1 MSDKI
6 DELIS
11 TLNRNNQELERLII
25 ENERLRSSP
34 FDLTQKER
42 LEEMFSF
49 VQKYEKEFNDN
60 LTKAS
65 EKFDGLFTNKSNLL
79 EDIKTAKEKV
89 KDLLKTEGE
98 TSDNYIKAKEAL
110 DDLTDSSIKYHR
122 ENNRY
127 FEILNKRIVDGI
139 TNFDDLNELFE
150 QHTRAVR
157 RGATEISK
165 GGSQIFSSINKI
177 LDPWKKANA
186 EAMAYAKT
194 MGISQATADKY
205 LNKTVSWASE
215 NNIGLLFNKS
225 TDELI
230 KMQGKYSDV
239 LGRNVQLTSAQK
251 KDMLAIE
258 AFLGEDGVMDIA
270 NNLENLGYG
279 MSDSAEFIKE
289 TMDEATKTGIA
300 ASKLTKTIRENIKM
314 AQNYTFKNG
323 LDGLSNMAK
332 KAIELKADM
341 SFVNSFIDKVST
353 VEGAISTGAQ
363 LQVLGG
369 NYAMGS
375 DPLSMMYESLNDVEG
390 LFDRAVSMAK
400 GKVFYNEKTGNFEMG
415 AMDRYLM
422 KQASNAM
429 GVDSSKMIDVAFRQ
443 ASLDKI
449 EKQARLNSNISSDE
463 DMIRMIKNLA
473 TWNNGNGV
481 INVDGEDVK
490 ISELTTNHKSKLE
503 SMGRTDSQNLQE
515 MAISLRSMED
525 IVSGIKKEMDNE
537 QSNLVKGVGKR
548 LDKMLG
554 NSENTLN
561 SISKIG
567 AWGKIITGSGGILA
581 GVWTTAAGVWKMA
594 LGSGNIPS
602 LFSRMRNKTG
612 GATPTAG
619 GAVSAGASSAAGSAA
634 AGSAS
639 AGASATS
646 GAVASASR
654 FSKLTKLPKIAKIG
668 GGGAAA
674 GVISLGV
681 SAINGELKKDTGAA
695 LGNAAGS
702 TIGTIL
708 GGFAGP
714 VGALIG
720 GMLGTAITQGIQNA
734 QKDYRQT
741 IRDEISENLS
751 STLPDIAE
759 LFNGDNALQ
768 GNYKK
773 RQLRQLEVALSDKRL
788 EEHEITG
795 GLARKLR
802 NNGDLSLLQQ
812 SGVNISSIRMGNG
825 GLLNGKSHDKGGMPI
840 LGSNIVVEGGEYVVN
855 KQSTQHNL
863 PLLEE
868 INKGNYT
875 MTSREPLGK
884 QMKVNRSNGFSDSY
898 NNLNK
903 NINFEPISINLSGT
917 IKLDGGNK
925 QVDISNDILNNPM
938 IITKLTEMISKQL
951 NILDYGAYNKGRF
964 KQKFS

>member
-89 KDLLKTEGE
+89 KNLLKTEGE

-258 AFLGEDGVMDIA
+258 AFLGEDGMMDIA

-332 KAIELKADM
+332 KAIELKTDM

-612 GATPTAG
+612 GVTPT
-619 GAVSAGASSAAGSAA
+619 AGSAA
-634 AGSAS
+634 AGSA
-639 AGASATS
+639 GASAAGATS
-646 GAVASASR
+646 SATASASR
-654 FSKLTKLPKIAKIG
+654 LVNLSKIAKIG

-702 TIGTIL
+702 TAGAIL
-708 GGFAGP
+708 GGLAGP
-714 VGALIG
+714 VGAIVG
-720 GMLGTAITQGIQNA
+720 GMIGTAIAQGIQIV
-734 QKDYRQT
+734 QKDVRQT
-741 IRDEISENLS
+741 IRDEIAENLL

>member
-1 MSDKI
+1 
-6 DELIS
+6 
-11 TLNRNNQELERLII
+11 
-25 ENERLRSSP
+25 
-34 FDLTQKER
+34 
-42 LEEMFSF
+42 
-49 VQKYEKEFNDN
+49 
-60 LTKAS
+60 
-65 EKFDGLFTNKSNLL
+65 
-79 EDIKTAKEKV
+79 
-89 KDLLKTEGE
+89 
-98 TSDNYIKAKEAL
+98 
-110 DDLTDSSIKYHR
+110 
-122 ENNRY
+122 
-127 FEILNKRIVDGI
+127 
-139 TNFDDLNELFE
+139 
-150 QHTRAVR
+150 
-157 RGATEISK
+157 
-165 GGSQIFSSINKI
+165 
-177 LDPWKKANA
+177 
-186 EAMAYAKT
+186 
-194 MGISQATADKY
+194 
-205 LNKTVSWASE
+205 
-215 NNIGLLFNKS
+215 
-225 TDELI
+225 
-230 KMQGKYSDV
+230 
-239 LGRNVQLTSAQK
+239 
-251 KDMLAIE
+251 
-258 AFLGEDGVMDIA
+258 
-270 NNLENLGYG
+270 
-279 MSDSAEFIKE
+279 
-289 TMDEATKTGIA
+289 
-300 ASKLTKTIRENIKM
+300 
-314 AQNYTFKNG
+314 
-323 LDGLSNMAK
+323 
-332 KAIELKADM
+332 
-341 SFVNSFIDKVST
+341 
-353 VEGAISTGAQ
+353 
-363 LQVLGG
+363 
-369 NYAMGS
+369 MGS

-537 QSNLVKGVGKR
+537 QSSLVKGVGER
-548 LDKMLG
+548 LDTMLG

-561 SISKIG
+561 YISKIG
-567 AWGKIITGSGGILA
+567 AWGKIVTGSGGILS
-581 GVWTTAAGVWKMA
+581 GVWSTAAGVWKMA
-594 LGSGNIPS
+594 LGGRNIFTKRPGTTGGVTPT
-602 LFSRMRNKTG
+602 TG
-612 GATPTAG
+612 GAVG
-619 GAVSAGASSAAGSAA
+619 AGASSAAGSAT
-634 AGSAS
+634 AGSAGASSASAS
-639 AGASATS
+639 AGATSAAATS
-646 GAVASASR
+646 K
-654 FSKLTKLPKIAKIG
+654 FSKLVKPLSLGTKIG
-668 GGGAAA
+668 GGVAA

-855 KQSTQHNL
+855 KQSTQRNL

-875 MTSREPLGK
+875 MTSKEPLGK